1 MKTNYHTHTTFC
13 DGAASLERM
22 IEAALEKGFAALGF
36 STHSDIVKDL
46 EAYKTEIRS
55 LAAKYAGR
63 IKVLCGVEA
72 EYDTGFKRGDLDYVI
87 GSTHYLTVPDG
98 SRFAFDHTP
107 QILMDGI
114 RAFFGGDASAFV
126 RAYFAQEREMIGNYD
141 CDVIGHVDLVRKFNL
156 KHPFFDETA
165 PWYRAEIEK
174 TADAIASS
182 GKIVEVNTG
191 AIARGWQTDAYP
203 SAEMRALLRERG
215 VRFILSS
222 DSHAPETLDFAF
234 DRFADAEDYVTEPR
248 PCAMRGA

>member
-13 DGAASLERM
+13 DGSATAERM
-22 IEAALEKGFAALGF
+22 VAAAIEKGFDAIGF

-46 EAYKTEIRS
+46 GAYKAEIRR
-55 LAAKYAGR
+55 LAAEYAGR
-63 IKVLCGVEA
+63 IRILCGIEA
-72 EYDTGFKRGDLDYVI
+72 EYDTGFQRGDLDYVI
-87 GSTHYLTVPDG
+87 GSTHYLKAPDG

-114 RAFFGGDASAFV
+114 RDRFSGDSSAFV
-126 RAYFAQEREMIGNYD
+126 RAYFVQEREMIERYD

-165 PWYRAEIEK
+165 SWYHDELVR
-174 TADAIASS
+174 TADAIAAS

-191 AIARGWQTDAYP
+191 AIARGWQEDAYP
-203 SAEMRALLRERG
+203 SEEMRELLRKRG

-222 DSHAPETLDFAF
+222 DAHAPETLDFAF
-234 DRFADAEDYVTEPR
+234 DRFASAEEYVTDPR
-248 PCAMRGA
+248 G